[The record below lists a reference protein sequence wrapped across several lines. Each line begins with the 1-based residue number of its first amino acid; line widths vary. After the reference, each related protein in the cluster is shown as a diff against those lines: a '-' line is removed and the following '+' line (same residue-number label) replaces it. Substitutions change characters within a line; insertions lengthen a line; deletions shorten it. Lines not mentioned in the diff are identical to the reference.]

1 MAFSG
6 YLTNQE
12 IGELTQAALSGGL
25 LDVPRAVLLVGIPSA
40 YAAAMARIDNPL
52 NQFRLD
58 LVNLNQVE
66 RMAGGEVPLLIVL
79 QNAAEQLRQVSRTEA
94 DVFERVLGRIGKVA
108 GPSHVRETEPVISGP
123 VPAAATVPQNSSDHA
138 TSPHSDKGQ
147 AKTRWRD
154 RLSGPWPVAV
164 IGGIVATVVG
174 GVIVAVILTALH
186 LGDTASTA
194 TPASGKTW
202 TETPYT
208 ESKTFAN
215 FVNAGYP
222 LGRALSPEQAVQV
235 SCRVR
240 GLAVKDGD
248 PWWYRLASS
257 PWNGHYYATSDDFYN
272 TPNTSGNPI
281 NGVTVDTRVPT
292 C

>member
-1 MAFSG
+1 MAFNG

-40 YAAAMARIDNPL
+40 YAAAMARTDNPL

-58 LVNLNQVE
+58 LVNLNKVE
-66 RMAGGEVPLLIVL
+66 RMAGGEVPAVILL
-79 QNAAEQLRQVSRTEA
+79 QNAAEQLRQVGRTEA
-94 DVFERVLGRIGKVA
+94 VVFERVLGRIGKVA
-108 GPSHVRETEPVISGP
+108 GPSQVRDTEPVRGGP
-123 VPAAATVPQNSSDHA
+123 APDAGVALNRSDHA
-138 TSPHSDKGQ
+138 TSPQNDKGQ
-147 AKTRWRD
+147 PKTRWRD
-154 RLSGPWPVAV
+154 RLSGPWSVAV

-186 LGDTASTA
+186 LGNTASTA

-215 FVNAGYP
+215 FVNAGNP
-222 LGRALSPEQAVQV
+222 LGEELSPGQAVQV

-240 GLAVKDGD
+240 GFVVKDGD